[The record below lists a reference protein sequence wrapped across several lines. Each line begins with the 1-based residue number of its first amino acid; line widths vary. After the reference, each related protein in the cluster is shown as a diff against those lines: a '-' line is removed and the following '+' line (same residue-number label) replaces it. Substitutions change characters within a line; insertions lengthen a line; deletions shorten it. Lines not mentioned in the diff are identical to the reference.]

1 MVIGSTRIAPCESVC
16 YTCSMDKSTGT
27 VTLEAFAD
35 RVGCHFTTASRLR
48 SGQRLPGRKLL
59 GKIVKEYHLDP
70 QEALDAFTDSNE
82 TFGAYLR
89 TNVFGIE
96 DDGDSTPIHLNNAA

>member
-1 MVIGSTRIAPCESVC
+1 
-16 YTCSMDKSTGT
+16 MDKSTVP

-59 GKIVKEYHLDP
+59 GKIVKEYHLNSK
-70 QEALDAFTDSNE
+70 QALDAFTDSNE
-82 TFGAYLR
+82 TFGKYLR
-89 TNVFGIE
+89 ENVFHSDE
-96 DDGDSTPIHLNNAA
+96 DDDSTTP

>member
-1 MVIGSTRIAPCESVC
+1 
-16 YTCSMDKSTGT
+16 MDKSTVP

-70 QEALDAFTDSNE
+70 EQALQAFTDSNE
-82 TFGAYLR
+82 EFGKYLR
-89 TNVFGIE
+89 HEVFHAE
-96 DDGDSTPIHLNNAA
+96 DDDSTR